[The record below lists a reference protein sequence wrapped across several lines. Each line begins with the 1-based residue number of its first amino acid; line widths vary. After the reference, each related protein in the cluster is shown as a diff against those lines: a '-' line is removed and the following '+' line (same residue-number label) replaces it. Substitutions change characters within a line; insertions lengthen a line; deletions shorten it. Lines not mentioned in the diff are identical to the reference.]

1 MKDEDKNQNE
11 DLSIENIEEEDFGG
25 EAESKIKKLKE
36 ELKECRKKSAEF
48 LAGWQRAKA
57 DFINARHDEDKN
69 REEMAKY
76 ANERIIREIL
86 NVLDSLDSASAEP
99 NMEDKWKTGF
109 NHIKNQLMQV
119 VRGYGA
125 RVIEPVGEKFNPE
138 EHESIAEE
146 EVADP
151 AQDQIILQELQRG
164 YKMHDKVLRPAKVKI
179 GNYKDK

>member
-11 DLSIENIEEEDFGG
+11 ELNIEEEDFSG
-25 EAESKIKKLKE
+25 EAEGKIKKLKE

-57 DFINARHDEDKN
+57 DFINARHDEEKN

-86 NVLDSLDSASAEP
+86 NVLDSLDQAAAESG
-99 NMEDKWKTGF
+99 MEDKWKTGF
-109 NHIKNQLMQV
+109 VHIKNQLMQV
-119 VRGYGA
+119 VRGYGV

-146 EVADP
+146 EVSEPDK
-151 AQDQIILQELQRG
+151 DQIILEELQKG
-164 YKMHDKVLRPAKVKI
+164 YKIHDKTLRPAKVKI
-179 GNYKDK
+179 GNYKK